1 MRNRLADATS
11 PYLLQH
17 RDNPVHWQPWDEAA
31 LAAAR
36 EHDKPILLSIGY
48 AACHWCHV
56 MAHESFENPAIAA
69 LMNSDFV
76 NIKVDREERPDL
88 DQIYQHALALLG
100 QQGGWPLTMFLTPAG
115 EPFWGGTY
123 FPPES
128 RYGRPGLPEV
138 LQSVGTIWREE
149 RHKVESNT
157 TALKDALKR
166 LAKPD
171 AGGPL
176 AEGFALKAAKRLVQ
190 AFDTIHGGLSGAPK
204 FPQATLLDFLWRQ
217 ARASG
222 DPTMRHAVIHTLT
235 NICQGGI
242 YDHLGGGFARY
253 SVDALWLVPHFEKM
267 LYDNA
272 QLLGLLADV
281 SADTH
286 NRLFAARARETV
298 GWLEREMLVEDAFA
312 SSLDADSEGEEGKYY
327 VWQAA
332 EIDRALGADA
342 AAFRLAYGVT
352 DGGNW
357 EGSTVLNRLHQPSL
371 LAPEQEDALR
381 ASADRLLAVRA
392 QRVRPG
398 RDDKVLADW
407 NGPMIAALAKAGAVF
422 DEPAW
427 LRGPSAP
434 SPSSSITCSTA
445 VASRTAGAPAA
456 PSISPFSRTMR
467 RWPPLRSPCSS
478 IPAKR
483 PIASR
488 PRRGSGSSTRAIW
501 IAEHGGY
508 FQAPATA
515 SDLVVRPKN
524 AQDGPLPSGNG
535 LLVSVFARLFYLTGE
550 PAYRQRAERQIAAFS
565 GEAARNPLG
574 HAALLSGAMLLERP
588 VQVVLIGEAKSADL
602 AALRRAALAAP
613 VPEAVVL
620 QVAPDAALPAG
631 HPASGKGPARRPRHG
646 LCLPGADLP
655 RAGGRA
661 GRAGGIPGAARP
673 AHELARSP
681 VLFFRQ
687 TCRRT

>member
-17 RDNPVHWQPWDEAA
+17 QDNPVHWQPWDEAA

-36 EHDKPILLSIGY
+36 EQDKPILLSIGY

-138 LQSVGTIWREE
+138 LQSVGKIWREE

-176 AEGFALKAAKRLVQ
+176 ADGFALNAAKRLVQ

-222 DPTMRHAVIHTLT
+222 DPTMYHAVIHTLT

-272 QLLGLLADV
+272 QLLALLADV

-286 NRLFAARARETV
+286 NPLFAARARETV

-371 LAPEQEDALR
+371 LAPEQEEALH

-407 NGPMIAALAKAGAVF
+407 NGPMIAALAKASAVF

-427 LRGPSAP
+427 LQRAERAFAFIVDRMQQGGRLAHSW
-434 SPSSSITCSTA
+434 
-445 VASRTAGAPAA
+445 RAGRSLDLAFLEDYAQMAA
-456 PSISPFSRTMR
+456 AALTLFEHTGHKGYREQ
-467 RWPPLRSPCSS
+467 
-478 IPAKR
+478 AE
-483 PIASR
+483 
-488 PRRGSGSSTRAIW
+488 GW
-501 IAEHGGY
+501 IGILDEDYLDREHGGY
-508 FQAPATA
+508 FQAPVTA
-515 SDLVVRPKN
+515 SDLLVRPKN
-524 AQDGPLPSGNG
+524 AQDGPLPSSNG

-588 VQVVLIGEAKSADL
+588 VQVVLIGDAESADL

-620 QVAPDAALPAG
+620 QVAPDAKLAAE
-631 HPASGKGPARRPRHG
+631 HPALGKGQ
-646 LCLPGADLP
+646 LD
-655 RAGGRA
+655 GRA
-661 GRAGGIPGAARP
+661 TAYVCPGQTCLAP
-673 AHELARSP
+673 AVDAVELAASLALVGLRA
-681 VLFFRQ
+681 V
-687 TCRRT
+687 

>member
-17 RDNPVHWQPWDEAA
+17 RDNPVHWQPWDKAA

-36 EHDKPILLSIGY
+36 EQDKPILLSIGY

-56 MAHESFENPAIAA
+56 MAHESFENPSIAA

-138 LQSVGTIWREE
+138 LQSVGKIWREE
-149 RHKVESNT
+149 RHKVDSNT

-166 LAKPD
+166 LAEPD

-176 AEGFALKAAKRLVQ
+176 APGFALNAAKRLAQ

-222 DPTMRHAVIHTLT
+222 DATMRHAVIHTLA

-272 QLLGLLADV
+272 QLLALLADI

-286 NRLFAARARETV
+286 NPLLVARARETV
-298 GWLEREMLVEDAFA
+298 GWVEREMLVEDAFA

-327 VWQAA
+327 VWQAT

-371 LAPEQEDALR
+371 LAPEQEEALR

-407 NGPMIAALAKAGAVF
+407 NGPMIAALAKASAVF

-427 LRGPSAP
+427 LRRAERAFAFIVDRMQQGGRLAHSWRAGR
-434 SPSSSITCSTA
+434 TLDLAFLEDYAQMAAAALTLLEHTGQKA
-445 VASRTAGAPAA
+445 YREQAEAWVAILDEDYLDR
-456 PSISPFSRTMR
+456 
-467 RWPPLRSPCSS
+467 
-478 IPAKR
+478 
-483 PIASR
+483 
-488 PRRGSGSSTRAIW
+488 
-501 IAEHGGY
+501 EHGGY

-550 PAYRQRAERQIAAFS
+550 SAYRQRAERQIAAFS

-588 VQVVLIGEAKSADL
+588 VQVVLIGEAESADL
-602 AALRRAALAAP
+602 LALRRVALAAP

-631 HPASGKGPARRPRHG
+631 HPASGKGR
-646 LCLPGADLP
+646 LD
-655 RAGGRA
+655 GRA
-661 GRAGGIPGAARP
+661 TAYVCPGQTCLAP
-673 AHELARSP
+673 AVDAVELAAS
-681 VLFFRQ
+681 LAGLGL
-687 TCRRT
+687 RTG

>member
-31 LAAAR
+31 LAAAK
-36 EHDKPILLSIGY
+36 EQDKPILLSIGY

-56 MAHESFENPAIAA
+56 MAHESFENPEIAS
-69 LMNSDFV
+69 LMNRDFI

-128 RYGRPGLPEV
+128 RYGRPGLPDV
-138 LQSVGTIWREE
+138 LQGVRKIWREE
-149 RHKVESNT
+149 RHKVASNT
-157 TALKDALKR
+157 GALRDALKR
-166 LAKPD
+166 LATPG

-176 AEGFALKAAKRLVQ
+176 AEGFAARAAARLVQ

-217 ARASG
+217 ARATG
-222 DPTMRHAVIHTLT
+222 DPSMRHAVIHTLT

-272 QLLGLLADV
+272 QLLALLADV
-281 SADTH
+281 AADT
-286 NRLFAARARETV
+286 RSPLFAARARETV

-332 EIDRALGADA
+332 EIDRILGADA
-342 AAFRLAYGVT
+342 AGFRLAYGVT
-352 DGGNW
+352 NGGNW
-357 EGSTVLNRLHQPSL
+357 EGKTVLNRLHQQNL
-371 LAPEQEDALR
+371 LDAEQEAALR

-392 QRVRPG
+392 ERVPPG

-407 NGPMIAALAKAGAVF
+407 NGSMIAALAKAAAAF
-422 DEPAW
+422 EESAW
-427 LRGPSAP
+427 LARAERAFGFIVEHMQHGTRLAHSWRAG
-434 SPSSSITCSTA
+434 
-445 VASRTAGAPAA
+445 RTLDLAFLEDYAQMAA
-456 PSISPFSRTMR
+456 AALVLFEHTGKPVYRQHAEAWLQVLEEDYLDR
-467 RWPPLRSPCSS
+467 
-478 IPAKR
+478 
-483 PIASR
+483 
-488 PRRGSGSSTRAIW
+488 
-501 IAEHGGY
+501 EHGGY
-508 FQAPATA
+508 FQAPASA

-535 LLVSVFARLFYLTGE
+535 LLVGVFARLFYLTGD
-550 PAYRQRAERQIAAFS
+550 PAWRDRANRQIAAFS
-565 GEAARNPLG
+565 GEAAHNPLG
-574 HAALLSGAMLLERP
+574 HAAMLSGAMLLEHP
-588 VQVVLIGEAKSADL
+588 VQVVLVGDPASAEL
-602 AALRRAALAAP
+602 GALRRIALAAP
-613 VPEAVVL
+613 IPEAVVL
-620 QVAPDAALPAG
+620 QIAPDAALPAG
-631 HPASGKGPARRPRHG
+631 HPAFGKGPVEGRATAYVCPG
-646 LCLPGADLP
+646 QTCLPPVRDPADLAATL
-655 RAGGRA
+655 AGLRGR
-661 GRAGGIPGAARP
+661 
-673 AHELARSP
+673 
-681 VLFFRQ
+681 
-687 TCRRT
+687 

>member
-1 MRNRLADATS
+1 MRNRLAEATS

-17 RDNPVHWQPWDEAA
+17 QDNPVHWQPWDEAA

-36 EHDKPILLSIGY
+36 EQDKPILLSVGY

-56 MAHESFENPAIAA
+56 MAHESFENPEIAA
-69 LMNSDFV
+69 LMNSDFI

-128 RYGRPGLPEV
+128 RYGRPGLPDV
-138 LQSVGTIWREE
+138 LQGVGKIWREE
-149 RHKVESNT
+149 RHKVDSNT
-157 TALKDALKR
+157 SALKDALQR
-166 LAKPD
+166 LARPD

-176 AEGFALKAAKRLVQ
+176 PEGFATRAATRLAQ

-217 ARASG
+217 ARVSG
-222 DPTMRHAVIHTLT
+222 DATMRQAVIHTLT

-272 QLLGLLADV
+272 QLLALLADV
-281 SADTH
+281 SADT
-286 NRLFAARARETV
+286 RSPLLAARARETV

-332 EIDRALGADA
+332 EIDRVLGADA

-357 EGSTVLNRLHQPSL
+357 EGHTVLNRLHQQAL
-371 LAPEQEDALR
+371 LAPDQEAALR

-392 QRVRPG
+392 ERVPPG

-407 NGPMIAALAKAGAVF
+407 NGPMIAALAKASAVF

-427 LRGPSAP
+427 LQRAEAAFAFVALRMQPHGRLAHSWRGG
-434 SPSSSITCSTA
+434 
-445 VASRTAGAPAA
+445 RTLDLAFLEDYAQMAA
-456 PSISPFSRTMR
+456 AALALFEHTGKQAYRDQAEAWVR
-467 RWPPLRSPCSS
+467 VLDEDYLD
-478 IPAKR
+478 
-483 PIASR
+483 
-488 PRRGSGSSTRAIW
+488 
-501 IAEHGGY
+501 AEHGGY
-508 FQAPATA
+508 FQAPARA

-535 LLVSVFARLFYLTGE
+535 LLVAVFARLFYLTGDAAWRE
-550 PAYRQRAERQIAAFS
+550 RAERQIAAFS
-565 GEAARNPLG
+565 GEVAHNPLG
-574 HAALLSGAMLLERP
+574 HAALLSGAMLLEHS
-588 VQVVLIGEAKSADL
+588 VQVVLTGDPASPDL
-602 AALRRAALAAP
+602 AALRRTALAAP

-620 QVAPDAALPAG
+620 QIAPDTVLPAD
-631 HPASGKGPARRPRHG
+631 HPAFGKGPVDGRATAYVCPG
-646 LCLPGADLP
+646 QTCLAPVVEPADLAASLAS
-655 RAGGRA
+655 AG
-661 GRAGGIPGAARP
+661 
-673 AHELARSP
+673 L
-681 VLFFRQ
+681 
-687 TCRRT
+687 RTT

>member
-17 RDNPVHWQPWDEAA
+17 RDNPVHWQPWDEPA

-36 EHDKPILLSIGY
+36 EQDKPILLSIGY

-56 MAHESFENPAIAA
+56 MAHESFENPEIAA
-69 LMNSDFV
+69 QMNRDFI

-138 LQSVGTIWREE
+138 LQGVGQIWREE
-149 RHKVESNT
+149 RHKVTSNT
-157 TALKDALKR
+157 SALGEALRR
-166 LAKPD
+166 LARPD

-176 AEGFALKAAKRLVQ
+176 AKGFAFRAATRLAQ

-204 FPQATLLDFLWRQ
+204 FPQTTLLDFLWGQ

-222 DPTMRHAVIHTLT
+222 DATMRHAVIHTLT

-281 SADTH
+281 SADT
-286 NRLFAARARETV
+286 RSPLFAARARETV

-312 SSLDADSEGEEGKYY
+312 SSLDADSEGEEGRYY

-332 EIDRALGADA
+332 EIDRVLGADA
-342 AAFRLAYGVT
+342 PAFRLAYGVT
-352 DGGNW
+352 EGGNW
-357 EGSTVLNRLHQPSL
+357 EGKTVLNRLHQQAL
-371 LAPEQEDALR
+371 LAPEQEAALR
-381 ASADRLLAVRA
+381 SSADRLLAVRA
-392 QRVRPG
+392 ERAPPG

-407 NGPMIAALAKAGAVF
+407 NGPMIVALVKGAAVF
-422 DEPAW
+422 DEPSWLQRAERAFAFITEHMQQHGRLAHSWRAGRTLDLAFLEDYAQMAAAALTLFEHTGKQAYREQAEAW
-427 LRGPSAP
+427 LRVLDQDYLDP
-434 SPSSSITCSTA
+434 
-445 VASRTAGAPAA
+445 
-456 PSISPFSRTMR
+456 
-467 RWPPLRSPCSS
+467 
-478 IPAKR
+478 
-483 PIASR
+483 
-488 PRRGSGSSTRAIW
+488 
-501 IAEHGGY
+501 EQGGY
-508 FQAPATA
+508 FQAPASA

-535 LLVSVFARLFYLTGE
+535 LLVGVLARLHYLTGAPVWRE
-550 PAYRQRAERQIAAFS
+550 RAERQIAAFS
-565 GEAARNPLG
+565 GEAAHNPLG
-574 HAALLSGAMLLERP
+574 HAAMLSGAMLLEHP
-588 VQVVLIGEAKSADL
+588 VQVVLVGEPASPEL
-602 AALRRAALAAP
+602 AALRRTSLAASL
-613 VPEAVVL
+613 PEAVVL
-620 QVAPDAALPAG
+620 QIAPDMALPAG
-631 HPASGKGPARRPRHG
+631 HPAFGKGQV
-646 LCLPGADLP
+646 D
-655 RAGGRA
+655 GRA
-661 GRAGGIPGAARP
+661 TAYVCPG
-673 AHELARSP
+673 
-681 VLFFRQ
+681 Q
-687 TCRRT
+687 TCLAPVMEPLDLAASLASASLRTT

>member
-36 EHDKPILLSIGY
+36 EADKPILLSIGY

-56 MAHESFENPAIAA
+56 MAHESFESAEIAA
-69 LMNSDFV
+69 LMNRDFIS
-76 NIKVDREERPDL
+76 IKVDREERPDL

-128 RYGRPGLPEV
+128 RYGRPGLPDV
-138 LQSVGTIWREE
+138 LQGVGKIWREE
-149 RHKVESNT
+149 RHKVASNT
-157 TALKDALKR
+157 SALGEALQR
-166 LAKPD
+166 LARPD
-171 AGGPL
+171 GGGPL
-176 AEGFALKAAKRLVQ
+176 PDGFATRAATRLAQ

-222 DPTMRHAVIHTLT
+222 DATMRQAVVHTLT

-272 QLLGLLADV
+272 QLLALLADV
-281 SADTH
+281 SADT
-286 NRLFAARARETV
+286 RSPLLAARARETV

-332 EIDRALGADA
+332 EIDRVLGADA

-357 EGSTVLNRLHQPSL
+357 EGDTVLNRLHQQAL
-371 LAPEQEDALR
+371 LAPDQEAALR

-392 QRVRPG
+392 DRVPPG

-407 NGPMIAALAKAGAVF
+407 NGSMIAALAKAAAVF

-427 LRGPSAP
+427 LQRAEAAFAFVALHMQPRGRLAHSWRAGR
-434 SPSSSITCSTA
+434 TLDLAFLEDYAQMATA
-445 VASRTAGAPAA
+445 ALALFEHTGKQSYREQAEAWVRVLDEDYLD
-456 PSISPFSRTMR
+456 R
-467 RWPPLRSPCSS
+467 
-478 IPAKR
+478 
-483 PIASR
+483 
-488 PRRGSGSSTRAIW
+488 
-501 IAEHGGY
+501 EHGGY
-508 FQAPATA
+508 FQAPASA

-535 LLVSVFARLFYLTGE
+535 MLVTVFARLFYLTGD
-550 PAYRQRAERQIAAFS
+550 PAWRERAERQIAAFS
-565 GEAARNPLG
+565 GEAAHNPLG

-588 VQVVLIGEAKSADL
+588 VQVVLVGDPASADL
-602 AALRRAALAAP
+602 AALRRTALAAP
-613 VPEAVVL
+613 VPDAVVL
-620 QVAPDAALPAG
+620 QIVPEAALPAG
-631 HPASGKGPARRPRHG
+631 HPAFGKGPLRGRATAYVCPG
-646 LCLPGADLP
+646 QTCLAPAADPADL
-655 RAGGRA
+655 
-661 GRAGGIPGAARP
+661 AASLASASLRP
-673 AHELARSP
+673 
-681 VLFFRQ
+681 
-687 TCRRT
+687 T

>member
-36 EHDKPILLSIGY
+36 EQDKPILLSIGY

-56 MAHESFENPAIAA
+56 MAHESFENPEIAA
-69 LMNSDFV
+69 LMNSDFI

-138 LQSVGTIWREE
+138 LQGVGKIWREE
-149 RHKVESNT
+149 RHKVASNT
-157 TALKDALKR
+157 TALKDALQR
-166 LAKPD
+166 LARPD

-176 AEGFALKAAKRLVQ
+176 APGFALNAARRLVQ

-222 DPTMRHAVIHTLT
+222 DATMRHAVIHTLA

-272 QLLGLLADV
+272 QLLALLADV
-281 SADTH
+281 SADTQSP
-286 NRLFAARARETV
+286 LFAARARETV
-298 GWLEREMLVEDAFA
+298 GWLEREMLVGDAFA

-332 EIDRALGADA
+332 EIDRVLGAEA
-342 AAFRLAYGVT
+342 PAFRLAYGVT

-357 EGSTVLNRLHQPSL
+357 EGKTVLNRLHQQAL
-371 LAPEQEDALR
+371 LAAEQEAALR

-392 QRVRPG
+392 QRVPPG

-407 NGPMIAALAKAGAVF
+407 NGPMIAALAKASAVF

-427 LRGPSAP
+427 LERAERAFAFIVGHMQSNGRLAHSWREGRMLELAFLEDYAQMASAALALFEH
-434 SPSSSITCSTA
+434 TGRQA
-445 VASRTAGAPAA
+445 YRDQAA
-456 PSISPFSRTMR
+456 TWVRI
-467 RWPPLRSPCSS
+467 LDEDYLDL
-478 IPAKR
+478 
-483 PIASR
+483 
-488 PRRGSGSSTRAIW
+488 
-501 IAEHGGY
+501 EHGGY

-535 LLVSVFARLFYLTGE
+535 LLVSVLARLFYLTGD
-550 PAYRQRAERQIAAFS
+550 PAYRERALRQIAAFS
-565 GEAARNPLG
+565 GEAAHNPLG
-574 HAALLSGAMLLERP
+574 HAAMLSGAMLLEHP
-588 VQVVLIGEAKSADL
+588 VQVVLIGEPASPDL

-613 VPEAVVL
+613 LPEAVVL
-620 QVAPDAALPAG
+620 QVAPDAALPED
-631 HPASGKGPARRPRHG
+631 HPAFGKGRV
-646 LCLPGADLP
+646 D
-655 RAGGRA
+655 GRA
-661 GRAGGIPGAARP
+661 TAYVCPGQTCLAP
-673 AHELARSP
+673 AVDAVELAGS
-681 VLFFRQ
+681 LALAGL
-687 TCRRT
+687 RTT

>member
-17 RDNPVHWQPWDEAA
+17 QHNPVHWQPWDEAA

-36 EHDKPILLSIGY
+36 EQDKPILLSIGY

-56 MAHESFENPAIAA
+56 MAHESFEKPEIAA
-69 LMNSDFV
+69 QMNRDFV

-123 FPPES
+123 FPPEA

-138 LQSVGTIWREE
+138 LQGVAKVWREE
-149 RHKVESNT
+149 RHKVASNT
-157 TALKDALKR
+157 TALNDALQR
-166 LAKPD
+166 LARPD

-176 AEGFALKAAKRLVQ
+176 AEGFALRTASRLAQ

-204 FPQATLLDFLWRQ
+204 FPQAPLLDFLWRQ

-222 DPTMRHAVIHTLT
+222 DAAMRHAVIHTLT

-242 YDHLGGGFARY
+242 YDHLGGGIARY

-272 QLLGLLADV
+272 QLLALLADV
-281 SADTH
+281 AADTR
-286 NRLFAARARETV
+286 NPLFAARARETV

-332 EIDRALGADA
+332 EIDRVLGADA
-342 AAFRLAYGVT
+342 PAFRLAYGVT
-352 DGGNW
+352 DSGNW
-357 EGSTVLNRLHQPSL
+357 EGKTVLNRLHQQAL
-371 LAPEQEDALR
+371 LAPEQETALR

-392 QRVRPG
+392 GRVPPG

-407 NGPMIAALAKAGAVF
+407 NGAMIAALAKASAVF
-422 DEPAW
+422 DAPDWLRRAERAFAFVVDRMQQGGRLAHSWRAGRTLDLAFVEDYAQMAAAALALFEHTGQQPYLAQAEAW
-427 LRGPSAP
+427 LRVLDEDHLDAAHG
-434 SPSSSITCSTA
+434 
-445 VASRTAGAPAA
+445 GYLQAPAA
-456 PSISPFSRTMR
+456 
-467 RWPPLRSPCSS
+467 
-478 IPAKR
+478 
-483 PIASR
+483 
-488 PRRGSGSSTRAIW
+488 
-501 IAEHGGY
+501 
-508 FQAPATA
+508 A

-535 LLVSVFARLFYLTGE
+535 LLVGVFARLFYLTGE
-550 PAYRQRAERQIAAFS
+550 AAWRERAERQIAAFS
-565 GEAARNPLG
+565 GEVAANPLA
-574 HAALLSGAMLLERP
+574 HAALLSGAMLLEHP
-588 VQVVLIGEAKSADL
+588 VQVVLVGEPGSADL
-602 AALRRAALAAP
+602 ATLRRAALAASLP
-613 VPEAVVL
+613 DAVVL
-620 QVAPDAALPAG
+620 QIGPDTRLPAD
-631 HPASGKGPARRPRHG
+631 HPAFGKGAIDSRATAYV
-646 LCLPGADLP
+646 CPG
-655 RAGGRA
+655 
-661 GRAGGIPGAARP
+661 
-673 AHELARSP
+673 
-681 VLFFRQ
+681 Q
-687 TCRRT
+687 TCLAPVVEATDLAAFLASASLRPD

>member
-1 MRNRLADATS
+1 MRNRLAEATS

-36 EHDKPILLSIGY
+36 EQDKPILLSIGY

-56 MAHESFENPAIAA
+56 MAHESFENPEIAA
-69 LMNSDFV
+69 QLNRDFV

-88 DQIYQHALALLG
+88 DQIYQHALGLLG

-123 FPPES
+123 FPPEA

-138 LQSVGTIWREE
+138 LQGVDKIWREE
-149 RHKVESNT
+149 RHKVASNT
-157 TALKDALKR
+157 TALKEALQR
-166 LAKPD
+166 LARPD

-176 AEGFALKAAKRLVQ
+176 ADGFAFRAASRLAQ

-204 FPQATLLDFLWRQ
+204 FPQAPLLDFLWRQ

-222 DPTMRHAVIHTLT
+222 DATMRHAVSHTLT

-272 QLLGLLADV
+272 QLLALLADV
-281 SADTH
+281 AADTR
-286 NRLFAARARETV
+286 NPLFAARARETV

-312 SSLDADSEGEEGKYY
+312 SSLDADSEGEEGRFY

-332 EIDRALGADA
+332 EIDELLGADA

-352 DGGNW
+352 DSGNW
-357 EGSTVLNRLHQPSL
+357 EGKTVLNRLHQQAV
-371 LAPEQEDALR
+371 LAPEQEAALR

-392 QRVRPG
+392 ERVPPG

-407 NGPMIAALAKAGAVF
+407 NGAMIAALAKASAVF
-422 DEPAW
+422 DAPDWLRRAERAFAFVVERMQHGGRLAHSWRAGRSLDLAFVEDYAQMAAAALALFEHSGRQAYRAQAEAW
-427 LRGPSAP
+427 LRVLDEDFLDP
-434 SPSSSITCSTA
+434 
-445 VASRTAGAPAA
+445 
-456 PSISPFSRTMR
+456 
-467 RWPPLRSPCSS
+467 
-478 IPAKR
+478 
-483 PIASR
+483 
-488 PRRGSGSSTRAIW
+488 
-501 IAEHGGY
+501 EHGGY
-508 FQAPATA
+508 FQAPAAA

-535 LLVSVFARLFYLTGE
+535 LLVGVFARLFYLTGE
-550 PAYRQRAERQIAAFS
+550 PAWRERAERQVAAFS
-565 GEAARNPLG
+565 GEVVHNPLG

-588 VQVVLIGEAKSADL
+588 VQVVLVGDAASADL
-602 AALRRAALAAP
+602 AALRHAALAASLP
-613 VPEAVVL
+613 DAVVL
-620 QVAPDAALPAG
+620 QVGPDTALPAE
-631 HPASGKGPARRPRHG
+631 HPAFGKGALDGRATAYVCPGRTCLAPVVEPADLAASLASASLRPR
-646 LCLPGADLP
+646 
-655 RAGGRA
+655 
-661 GRAGGIPGAARP
+661 
-673 AHELARSP
+673 
-681 VLFFRQ
+681 
-687 TCRRT
+687 

>member
-17 RDNPVHWQPWDEAA
+17 QDNPVHWQPWDEAA

-36 EHDKPILLSIGY
+36 EQDKPILLSIGY

-56 MAHESFENPAIAA
+56 MAHESFEDPAIAA
-69 LMNSDFV
+69 QMNSDFV

-138 LQSVGTIWREE
+138 LQSVGKIWREE
-149 RHKVESNT
+149 RHKVDSNT
-157 TALKDALKR
+157 TALKDALER
-166 LAKPD
+166 LATPD

-176 AEGFALKAAKRLVQ
+176 AEGFALNAAKRLVQ

-217 ARASG
+217 ARASS
-222 DPTMRHAVIHTLT
+222 DPGMRHAVVHTLT

-272 QLLGLLADV
+272 QLLALLADV

-286 NRLFAARARETV
+286 NPLFAARARETV

-342 AAFRLAYGVT
+342 GAFRLAYGVT

-371 LAPEQEDALR
+371 LTPEQEAALR

-407 NGPMIAALAKAGAVF
+407 NGPMIAALARASAVF

-427 LRGPSAP
+427 LRRAERAFAFIVDRMQRSGRLAHSWRAG
-434 SPSSSITCSTA
+434 
-445 VASRTAGAPAA
+445 RTLDLAFLEDYAQMAA
-456 PSISPFSRTMR
+456 AALTLFEHTGQKAYREQAEAWVGILDEDYLDR
-467 RWPPLRSPCSS
+467 
-478 IPAKR
+478 
-483 PIASR
+483 
-488 PRRGSGSSTRAIW
+488 
-501 IAEHGGY
+501 EHGGY
-508 FQAPATA
+508 FQAPAAA

-574 HAALLSGAMLLERP
+574 HAALLSGALLLERP
-588 VQVVLIGEAKSADL
+588 VQVVLIGEAESADL
-602 AALRRAALAAP
+602 LALRRAALAAL

-631 HPASGKGPARRPRHG
+631 HPASGKGRV
-646 LCLPGADLP
+646 D
-655 RAGGRA
+655 GRA
-661 GRAGGIPGAARP
+661 TAYVCPGQTCLAP
-673 AHELARSP
+673 AVDAVELAAS
-681 VLFFRQ
+681 LALLGL
-687 TCRRT
+687 RTG